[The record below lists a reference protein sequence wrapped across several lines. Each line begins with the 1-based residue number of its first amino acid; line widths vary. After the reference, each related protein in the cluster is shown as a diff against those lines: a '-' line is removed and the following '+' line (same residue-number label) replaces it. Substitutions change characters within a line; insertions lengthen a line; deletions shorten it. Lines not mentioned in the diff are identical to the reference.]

1 MSSTKYGVRW
11 HSERRKQL
19 LERYPEARSLMG
31 PNPWTALVVLALV
44 ALEVG
49 LAVLFSSL
57 PVWAIVLLSYAVG
70 AFIAHALGVLIH
82 DAAHDLVFRRPWANK
97 LLAIFANLPLIFP
110 AAIDFREKHLLHHA
124 HLGEPDGADT
134 QAPGEW
140 DFRFVTSR
148 LRTYVWHVIG
158 PMVVTFNSRG
168 QKLSAWAWLNIA
180 ANAVAG
186 AAVFILLGWKAF
198 LFLAAS
204 GLMAFAHHPV
214 GVRRY
219 GEHLTLRPEQP
230 TASYYG
236 PLNWVSFNV
245 GYHVEHHDVPN
256 VPWNH
261 ARTLHTMAKEFYEPL
276 AHVSSWT
283 GLLWELTFHKGEGP
297 ARYFLESPP
306 TAQKHHDD
314 EHHPS
319 AAS

>member
-19 LERYPEARSLMG
+19 LERYPEARTLMG
-31 PNPWTALVVLALV
+31 PNPWTALVVVALV

-49 LAVLFSSL
+49 LAVAFSAL
-57 PVWAIVLLSYAVG
+57 PWWAIVLLSYAVG

-82 DAAHDLVFRRPWANK
+82 DAAHDLIFRKPWANK
-97 LLAIFANLPLIFP
+97 LIAIFANLPLIFP

-140 DFRFVTSR
+140 DFRFATTR

-168 QKLSAWAWLNIA
+168 HKLSAWAWLNIA

-186 AAVFILLGWKAF
+186 AAVFLLLGWKVF
-198 LFLAAS
+198 LFLGAS

-219 GEHLTLRPEQP
+219 AEHLTVKPGQP

-236 PLNWVSFNV
+236 PLNWVSFDV

-256 VPWNH
+256 VPWNR
-261 ARTLHTMAKEFYEPL
+261 ARKLHLMAKELYEPL
-276 AHVSSWT
+276 AHVHSWT

-306 TAQKHHDD
+306 TARHDD

-319 AAS
+319 AASRP

>member
-19 LERYPEARSLMG
+19 LERHPEARSLMG

-44 ALEVG
+44 VLQVSLSVAFSAL
-49 LAVLFSSL
+49 
-57 PVWAIVLLSYAVG
+57 PWWAILLLAYAVG

-82 DAAHDLVFRRPWANK
+82 DAAHDLVFRKPALNK
-97 LLAIFANLPLIFP
+97 SIAIFANVPLVIP

-148 LRTYVWHVIG
+148 LRTYAWHVIG
-158 PMVVTFNSRG
+158 PMVVTFQSRG
-168 QKLSAWAWLNIA
+168 HKMSKWAWANIA
-180 ANAVAG
+180 ANSIGMAL
-186 AAVFILLGWKAF
+186 VFIFLGWKAF
-198 LFLAAS
+198 MFLGAS

-219 GEHLTLRPEQP
+219 GEHLVLTPEQP

-236 PLNWVSFNV
+236 PLNWISFDV
-245 GYHVEHHDVPN
+245 GYHVEHHDLPN
-256 VPWNH
+256 VPWNR
-261 ARTLHTMAKEFYEPL
+261 ARKLHTMAKELYAPL
-276 AHVSSWT
+276 AHISSWT

-297 ARYFLESPP
+297 PRYFLESRP
-306 TAQKHHDD
+306 TAVEQHEGGHHV
-314 EHHPS
+314 S
-319 AAS
+319 

>member
-19 LERYPEARSLMG
+19 LERHPEARSLMG

-44 ALEVG
+44 ALQVC
-49 LAVLFSSL
+49 LAVAFSSL
-57 PVWAIVLLSYAVG
+57 PWWAILLLAYAIG
-70 AFIAHALGVLIH
+70 AFISHALGVLIH
-82 DAAHDLVFRRPWANK
+82 DAAHDLVFRKPALNK
-97 LLAIFANLPLIFP
+97 LLAIAANLPLIFP

-140 DFRFVTSR
+140 DFRFATSR

-158 PMVVTFNSRG
+158 PMVVTFQSRG
-168 QKLSAWAWLNIA
+168 QKLSKWAWLNIA
-180 ANAVAG
+180 ANATAG
-186 AAVFILLGWKAF
+186 ALVFIFLGWKAF
-198 LFLAAS
+198 MFLGAS

-219 GEHLTLRPEQP
+219 GEHLVLTPEQP

-236 PLNWVSFNV
+236 PLNWISFDV
-245 GYHVEHHDVPN
+245 GYHVEHHDLPN
-256 VPWNH
+256 VPWNR
-261 ARTLHTMAKEFYEPL
+261 ARKLHNMAKDLYDPL
-276 AHVSSWT
+276 AHINSWT

-297 ARYFLESPP
+297 SRYFLESPP
-306 TAQKHHDD
+306 TAVEQHEGGHHV
-314 EHHPS
+314 S
-319 AAS
+319 